1 MNEIVSFLYSIFISL
16 AFVFVSLLAIIGIG
30 WCIWLIYEFFNEIA
44 EEKRKEERYKR
55 LLEGIPATKVKNAD
69 QLLECIGFMEIPLLV
84 DCELFYVNRRTGM
97 EITFY
102 LEDKHIS
109 IAGGPIDVNLYKAI
123 GEKMEEMGWLEDE

>member
-1 MNEIVSFLYSIFISL
+1 MAKFLSFLLDILWVGVLIFGIL
-16 AFVFVSLLAIIGIG
+16 GIGI
-30 WCIWLIYEFFNEIA
+30 LIGLCFSVIYDFFHKIA
-44 EEKRKEERYKR
+44 EEKRKAERYKR

-69 QLLECIGFMEIPLLV
+69 EMLEALGFMEIPLLV

-109 IAGGPIDVNLYKAI
+109 IAGGSIDVNLYKAI
-123 GEKMEEMGWLEDE
+123 GAKMREWGWI